1 MEKAP
6 QFHSV
11 YPFKL
16 IYSPTCYF
24 KTNYVGSIFAKNYNM
39 QTLSCRCLLQTGNE
53 YFNDFEILAMYICIK
68 CIKIESKKVVD
79 DFPAIRSL
87 KVESIIHTTL
97 LTV

>member
-1 MEKAP
+1 MLRTITCKRYHVDA
-6 QFHSV
+6 
-11 YPFKL
+11 YYKL
-16 IYSPTCYF
+16 AI
-24 KTNYVGSIFAKNYNM
+24 
-39 QTLSCRCLLQTGNE
+39 E
-53 YFNDFEILAMYICIK
+53 YFNDFEILATYICIK